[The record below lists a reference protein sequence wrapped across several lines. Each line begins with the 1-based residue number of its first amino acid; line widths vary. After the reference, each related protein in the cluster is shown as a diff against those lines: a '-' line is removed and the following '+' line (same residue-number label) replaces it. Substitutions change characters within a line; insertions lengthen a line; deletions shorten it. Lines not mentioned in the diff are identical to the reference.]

1 MATRPERSKMLIG
14 RFHQVAFV
22 NSNHGQVRLKN
33 QIWRSTSNLLARN
46 KRGSR
51 EENDMQFKHVTVD
64 IDGPVAILKLD
75 HQEVMNAVSMDMLG
89 GLSEALDAIDDR
101 KAEVRCL
108 VITGAGRAF
117 CTGANLQGRGNVK
130 PGGRSNA
137 GAALETAY
145 HPFLRRLRNLHCPIV
160 TSVNGPAAG
169 AGMSIALMGDMILCA
184 RSSYFLQAFRR
195 IGLVPDCGSTWLLPR
210 LVGKA
215 RSVEL
220 SLMGEKLPAE
230 KALEWGLVNRV
241 YDDAALMDE
250 TMKLAH
256 ELANGP
262 TVALSLIRK
271 LYWESPGNSFEEQLD
286 LEQRLQREAGSAED
300 FKEGVTAFL
309 EKRPAKFKGK

>member
-1 MATRPERSKMLIG
+1 MDKRVLKIKYGGRHPIRPLGIQPRATR
-14 RFHQVAFV
+14 
-22 NSNHGQVRLKN
+22 
-33 QIWRSTSNLLARN
+33 
-46 KRGSR
+46 
-51 EENDMQFKHVTVD
+51 EETLMQFKHVTVD
-64 IDGPVAILKLD
+64 FDGPVAILKLD
-75 HQEVMNAVSMDMLG
+75 HPEVMNAVSMDMLG

-101 KAEVRCL
+101 KTEVRCL

-210 LVGKA
+210 LIGKA
-215 RSVEL
+215 RSAEL
-220 SLMGEKLPAE
+220 SLMGERLPAE

-241 YDDAALMDE
+241 HDDAVLMDE
-250 TMKLAH
+250 TLKLAH

-286 LEQRLQREAGSAED
+286 LEQHLQREAGSAED